1 MARFLS
7 AEWFAEVARHPAP
20 APAEPDAGT
29 KAGTAAGEL
38 VLEQVVRN
46 TPDGEVRY
54 RVVVRD
60 GSARLQPPAAAT
72 TGNGAGPAPDLTIA
86 CDWPTAV
93 AMARG
98 RLSTQAALMEGRLR
112 VHGNLARLAGRAG
125 GLAGLDP
132 VPDDVR
138 RQTTYE

>member
-1 MARFLS
+1 MLRFLS

-20 APAEPDAGT
+20 APAQLA
-29 KAGTAAGEL
+29 AGTAAEAEAL
-38 VLEQVVRN
+38 VLEQVVRD

-60 GSARLQPPAAAT
+60 GAARLQPPPAAPV
-72 TGNGAGPAPDLTIA
+72 GNGAGPAPDLTIA

-93 AMARG
+93 AMAQG
-98 RLSTQAALMEGRLR
+98 HLSTQAALMEGRLR
-112 VHGNLARLAGRAG
+112 VRGNLARLAGRAG
-125 GLAGLDP
+125 GLVGLDP
-132 VPDDVR
+132 VPDEVR